1 MSPYIFM
8 TRMDIDRSTNK
19 RNKFSL
25 ILGDYIKNKI
35 IGILALIFILGGFYV
50 YQINQLAVLGYDIKK
65 SEKDNAKILKEVA
78 QLRMDVEKMKTAN
91 NLQAKTQELNMVES
105 KKISYI
111 YVSDGVVINDNLS
124 TGLSDISYNKEW
136 IGMDTQSSGVL
147 YTKLVG
153 STSRSFTRIPGYSF
167 GY

>member
-1 MSPYIFM
+1 M
-8 TRMDIDRSTNK
+8 TRMDIDRSNNK

-35 IGILALIFILGGFYV
+35 ISILALIFILGGFYV

-111 YVSDGVVINDNLS
+111 YVSDGEFALGEGNSLR
-124 TGLSDISYNKEW
+124 Y
-136 IGMDTQSSGVL
+136 
-147 YTKLVG
+147 
-153 STSRSFTRIPGYSF
+153 
-167 GY
+167 

>member
-8 TRMDIDRSTNK
+8 TRMDIDRSNNK

-65 SEKDNAKILKEVA
+65 NEKDNAKILKEVA

-111 YVSDGVVINDNLS
+111 YVSDGEFALGEGNSLR
-124 TGLSDISYNKEW
+124 Y
-136 IGMDTQSSGVL
+136 
-147 YTKLVG
+147 
-153 STSRSFTRIPGYSF
+153 
-167 GY
+167 

>member
-65 SEKDNAKILKEVA
+65 NEKDNAKILKEVA

-111 YVSDGVVINDNLS
+111 YVSDGEFALGEGNSLR
-124 TGLSDISYNKEW
+124 Y
-136 IGMDTQSSGVL
+136 
-147 YTKLVG
+147 
-153 STSRSFTRIPGYSF
+153 
-167 GY
+167 

>member
-1 MSPYIFM
+1 MNPYIFM

-111 YVSDGVVINDNLS
+111 YVSDGELALS
-124 TGLSDISYNKEW
+124 GGDRLKY
-136 IGMDTQSSGVL
+136 
-147 YTKLVG
+147 
-153 STSRSFTRIPGYSF
+153 
-167 GY
+167 

>member
-35 IGILALIFILGGFYV
+35 ISILALIFILGGFYV

-111 YVSDGVVINDNLS
+111 YVSDGEFALGEGNSLR
-124 TGLSDISYNKEW
+124 Y
-136 IGMDTQSSGVL
+136 
-147 YTKLVG
+147 
-153 STSRSFTRIPGYSF
+153 
-167 GY
+167 

>member
-8 TRMDIDRSTNK
+8 TRMDIDRSNNK

-111 YVSDGVVINDNLS
+111 YVSDGEFALGEGNSLR
-124 TGLSDISYNKEW
+124 Y
-136 IGMDTQSSGVL
+136 
-147 YTKLVG
+147 
-153 STSRSFTRIPGYSF
+153 
-167 GY
+167 

>member
-111 YVSDGVVINDNLS
+111 YVSDGEFALGEGNSLR
-124 TGLSDISYNKEW
+124 Y
-136 IGMDTQSSGVL
+136 
-147 YTKLVG
+147 
-153 STSRSFTRIPGYSF
+153 
-167 GY
+167 

>member
-8 TRMDIDRSTNK
+8 TRMDIDRSNNK

-35 IGILALIFILGGFYV
+35 IGILALIFIFGGFYV

-65 SEKDNAKILKEVA
+65 NEKDNAKILKEVA

-111 YVSDGVVINDNLS
+111 YVSDGEFALGEGNSLR
-124 TGLSDISYNKEW
+124 Y
-136 IGMDTQSSGVL
+136 
-147 YTKLVG
+147 
-153 STSRSFTRIPGYSF
+153 
-167 GY
+167 

>member
-35 IGILALIFILGGFYV
+35 ISILALIFILGGFYV

-65 SEKDNAKILKEVA
+65 NEKDNAKILKEVA

-111 YVSDGVVINDNLS
+111 YVSDGEFALGEGNSLR
-124 TGLSDISYNKEW
+124 Y
-136 IGMDTQSSGVL
+136 
-147 YTKLVG
+147 
-153 STSRSFTRIPGYSF
+153 
-167 GY
+167 